1 MRPGS
6 RARCRTG
13 SGPAQAL
20 PFAGTSDGH
29 TSALRSSQNPSSDA
43 TATLPR
49 ITGVRFGRSPSS
61 TQNGVTQT
69 PAHATRHSFTYGR
82 SKSDQS
88 TTFQLSWRKLR
99 AEPRLEDCVSSG
111 RLPYQIT
118 MYWAKNRYIQKIEN
132 AKIILPSVVHA
143 VRRDLDVPARR
154 RRAQQHAR
162 ERGGG
167 HAGEEATP
175 EEVPAEDVREP
186 GRVQRHH
193 LGRTRSAR
201 CANAYQRQMIGA
213 STRRRAR
220 DARHSSSSPRQF
232 AVQRANIPRA
242 RVALC
247 AAPASAGRNEVRTN
261 TSASTAP
268 TPSTTASVK

>member
-1 MRPGS
+1 
-6 RARCRTG
+6 
-13 SGPAQAL
+13 
-20 PFAGTSDGH
+20 
-29 TSALRSSQNPSSDA
+29 
-43 TATLPR
+43 
-49 ITGVRFGRSPSS
+49 GVFFGRWPSS
-61 TQNGVTQT
+61 TQNGVTQQ

-82 SKSDQS
+82 SSSFQS
-88 TTFQLSWRKLR
+88 ITFQLSWRNCGPSR
-99 AEPRLEDCVSSG
+99 AWKNCVSSG

-132 AKIILPSVVHA
+132 AKIILPRSCMRSDVISTSQPGVVARSSTHA
-143 VRRDLDVPARR
+143 SAVAD
-154 RRAQQHAR
+154 
-162 ERGGG
+162 
-167 HAGEEATP
+167 TP
-175 EEVPAEDVREP
+175 ERKPP
-186 GRVQRHH
+186 QRKYQPKMFENQV
-193 LGRTRSAR
+193 GFSAITWSNAISE

-220 DARHSSSSPRQF
+220 DARHSCSSPRQF
-232 AVQRANIPRA
+232 AVQRANIPCA